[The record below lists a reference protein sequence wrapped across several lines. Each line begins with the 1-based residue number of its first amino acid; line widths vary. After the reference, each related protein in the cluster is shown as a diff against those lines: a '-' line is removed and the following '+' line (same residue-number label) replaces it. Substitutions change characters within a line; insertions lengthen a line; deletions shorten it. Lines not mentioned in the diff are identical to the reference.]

1 MVARPRRLTELT
13 RGESV
18 RLLASA
24 GMGRVVF
31 THQALPAIRV
41 VNHLLDDGHVIIRS
55 HLGTALTVAAGFA
68 AGVVVAYEADAI
80 DPGDH
85 LGWSVVVTGTARLVR
100 DPGEAARYK
109 QQLHPWVAGNMDQ
122 VIRISIEMI
131 TGFRLDG
138 SPDEGTPV

>member
-1 MVARPRRLTELT
+1 
-13 RGESV
+13 
-18 RLLASA
+18 
-24 GMGRVVF
+24 MGRVVF

-122 VIRISIEMI
+122 VIRISTEMI

-138 SPDEGTPV
+138 SPHEGTPV